1 MPRTDGGGTIE
12 VRQLNPP
19 GPWLALLPPPCAH
32 GHQPAA
38 YIRFA
43 DATLIAMAITA
54 AGAAPPGW
62 LTADPE
68 PAPSA
73 TTTRSYPPPNKR
85 PTWEMLHP
93 HRLVIGRTRSSQSIT
108 FRNPFSSYSYPKG
121 AIGPRTGPAT
131 GRIGG

>member
-1 MPRTDGGGTIE
+1 MSHPPPRQAPLDGDFEHRQPTRPEHAPPTVAARALPRTDGGGTIE

-68 PAPSA
+68 PAPVGDD
-73 TTTRSYPPPNKR
+73 
-85 PTWEMLHP
+85 HP
-93 HRLVIGRTRSSQSIT
+93 LL
-108 FRNPFSSYSYPKG
+108 
-121 AIGPRTGPAT
+121 PAAE
-131 GRIGG
+131 